1 MSPLDGLRVIDLT
14 TFLSGPYGT
23 QILADLGADVVK
35 VESPAGDSSRGVPP
49 YIVDGDSA
57 YFHAINRGKR
67 SVVADLKTADGVD
80 FVRALA
86 DQADV
91 LVENYRPG
99 VLARL
104 GITYADV
111 AARNPGIV
119 WCSISGFGQ
128 DGPYRDRPAYDMIVQ
143 AMSGGMSLTGERD
156 GPPVRS
162 GIPLG
167 DLTAGLYAVI
177 GILGVLNERARTGRG
192 DQIDVAM
199 LDCQISMLSYQGAYH
214 LLGGAQPG
222 RQGRGHDSIPTY
234 RAFTAGDGAD
244 VMVTAN
250 TERMWVALCTVLG
263 LEELPADP
271 RFTTIFDRAAN
282 RRELDPLLE
291 KAFRERTAAEWLPLL
306 QAAQIPAAPVNTVAE
321 ALADPQV
328 RHRGM
333 VLDLPAEGDRPAM
346 QLLGNPVKIAGSE
359 QLVPGRPPRLGE
371 HLDEVT
377 ADWLRRTGKK
387 EAS

>member
-1 MSPLDGLRVIDLT
+1 MSPLDGLRVVDLT

-35 VESPAGDSSRGVPP
+35 VEPPAGDMSREVPP

-86 DQADV
+86 ERTDV

-128 DGPYRDRPAYDMIVQ
+128 DGPYQDRPAYDMIVQ
-143 AMSGGMSLTGERD
+143 AMSGGMSLTGERN

-177 GILGVLNERARTGRG
+177 GILGVLHQRDRTGQG

-199 LDCQISMLSYQGAYH
+199 LDCQISMLSYQGVYH
-214 LLGGAQPG
+214 LLAGAQPG

-250 TERMWVALCTVLG
+250 TERMWVSLCGVLG
-263 LEELPADP
+263 LAELPADP
-271 RFTTIFDRAAN
+271 RFGTSAARQAN
-282 RRELDPLLE
+282 RAELDPLLE
-291 KAFRERTAAEWLPLL
+291 KAFRERTAADWMPLL
-306 QAAQIPAAPVNTVAE
+306 HTAQIPAAPVNTVAE

-346 QLLGNPVKIAGSE
+346 RLLGNPVKIPGTE
-359 QLVPGRPPRLGE
+359 QPTPRRPPRLGE
-371 HLDEVT
+371 HLGEVT
-377 ADWLRRTGKK
+377 ADWLRRTD
-387 EAS
+387 EETS

>member
-67 SVVADLKTADGVD
+67 SVVADMKTADGVD

-128 DGPYRDRPAYDMIVQ
+128 DGPYQDRPAYDMIVQ

-177 GILGVLNERARTGRG
+177 GILGVLHQRNRTGLG
-192 DQIDVAM
+192 EQIDIAM

-250 TERMWVALCTVLG
+250 TERMWVSLCEVLG
-263 LEELPADP
+263 LAELPADP
-271 RFTTIFDRAAN
+271 RFGTLAARQAN
-282 RRELDPLLE
+282 RRQLDPLLE
-291 KAFRERTAAEWLPLL
+291 KAFRERTAAEWMPLL
-306 QAAQIPAAPVNTVAE
+306 QAARIPAAPVNTVAE

-333 VLDLPAEGDRPAM
+333 VLDLPAEGDRPALR
-346 QLLGNPVKIAGSE
+346 LLGNPVRIAGTG
-359 QLVPGRPPRLGE
+359 QLVPRRPPRLGE
-371 HLDEVT
+371 HLNEVT
-377 ADWLRRTGKK
+377 ADWLRRTDKK

>member
-1 MSPLDGLRVIDLT
+1 MSPLDGLRVVDLT

-23 QILADLGADVVK
+23 QVLADLGADVVK
-35 VESPAGDSSRGVPP
+35 VEPPAGDASRGVPP

-67 SVVADLKTADGVD
+67 SVVADLKTADGVG

-86 DQADV
+86 DQADI

-104 GITYADV
+104 GITYTDV

-128 DGPYRDRPAYDMIVQ
+128 DGPYQDRPAYDMIVQ

-177 GILGVLNERARTGRG
+177 GILGALHQRDRTGRG
-192 DQIDVAM
+192 GQIDVAM
-199 LDCQISMLSYQGAYH
+199 LDCQISMLSYQGVYH
-214 LLGGAQPG
+214 LLAGAQPG

-234 RAFTAGDGAD
+234 RAFTASDGVD

-250 TERMWVALCTVLG
+250 TERMWVSLCEVLG
-263 LEELPADP
+263 LPELPADP
-271 RFTTIFDRAAN
+271 RFGTSAARQAN
-282 RRELDPLLE
+282 RQELDPLLE
-291 KAFRERTAAEWLPLL
+291 KAFRERTAADWMPLL
-306 QAAQIPAAPVNTVAE
+306 RAGRIPAARVNTVAE

-346 QLLGNPVKIAGSE
+346 RLLGNPVKIPGTE
-359 QLVPGRPPRLGE
+359 QLVPRRPPRLGE

-377 ADWLRRTGKK
+377 ADWLRRTDR